1 MSTPVATRRR
11 ALGCVL
17 GAVLGMLV
25 IAPAAGAAASGVD
38 INTVEGQS
46 FTGDVVSGLTC
57 PLNGTATIT
66 IDWGDGTMS
75 AGSSDG
81 GTGIQGTH
89 TYADEGQYSGTVFYS
104 YDATPENSCP
114 FLIQT
119 TSFQATVPDAPLT
132 AAGVDVA
139 GTAGQPLSGVVAHI
153 ADANLSATADDFT
166 VQINWGDG
174 TSSNGLVGN
183 STSGGFDVSGTHTY
197 AAAGNYPVTTSLT
210 DAIGSAA
217 TTADST
223 ARITSAPPPPPVVPA
238 TIIVSGPVGVTSDL
252 EPRFA
257 FISTVAGSVF
267 QCALDP
273 GLHGAKWIACASPHF
288 TARLAAGTHT
298 FEVRSTSPAGV
309 TDPTGAKRTFEVRPA
324 ASTEE
329 RRCIMATWAPPSIG
343 GALFGG
349 KGTMDCAFQFSCP
362 EWYDCVLSGQL
373 TFSFAM
379 PADHAAYIDVPNE
392 VVGSL
397 QVYESDHNKNTG
409 FCVPEGQQYRQS
421 GETYYCSRAGQ
432 ITIHGRAAGGQ
443 PSPSVL
449 CLAFTF
455 VDINPGNWFN
465 SQLLGCDAVIRR
477 TWAPGVAHA
486 HPLIQLVR
494 RTGTVFSASGAPVWT
509 GLAASCARGASC
521 AVNVTAAL
529 AAKARAVAAS
539 TQPLHTPPQPPS
551 ALRSRT
557 QPIGIGALKIRSGRR
572 ANVTFSLT
580 RSGAALLRKRHRLKL
595 NLTITAPPARLN
607 GRDMVIKRTIT
618 IVNHR

>member
-1 MSTPVATRRR
+1 MRPRRG
-11 ALGCVL
+11 ALRCVL
-17 GAVLGMLV
+17 
-25 IAPAAGAAASGVD
+25 AAGLAMLAMLACATVAAADAGVD
-38 INTVEGQS
+38 ITAVEGQQ
-46 FTGDVVSGLTC
+46 FSGRVLDSNC
-57 PLNGTATIT
+57 RISSATIA
-66 IDWGDGTMS
+66 WGDGTTS
-75 AGSSDG
+75 TGAATDLTSSPGATGS
-81 GTGIQGTH
+81 H
-89 TYADEGQYSGTVFYS
+89 TYAEEGTYNASVTYSSPPGPVSCFAGSKSFTATVADAPLSATGVDVSGTV
-104 YDATPENSCP
+104 
-114 FLIQT
+114 
-119 TSFQATVPDAPLT
+119 
-132 AAGVDVA
+132 
-139 GTAGQPLSGVVAHI
+139 GQPLSGTVAHI
-153 ADANLSATADDFT
+153 DDANPNAGADDFS

-174 TSSNGLVGN
+174 TSTTGIVGN
-183 STSGGFDVSGTHTY
+183 STTGGFDVTGTHTY
-197 AAAGNYPVTTSLT
+197 GAAGNYPVTISIA
-210 DAIGSAA
+210 DIGGSA

-273 GLHGAKWIACASPHF
+273 GLHGAKWTACASPHF
-288 TARLAAGTHT
+288 TARLAAGPHT
-298 FEVRSTSPAGV
+298 FEVRATSPAGV

-329 RRCIMATWAPPSIG
+329 RRCIRVTWAPPSIG

-373 TFSFAM
+373 TFSFVM
-379 PADHAAYIDVPNE
+379 PADHAAYIDVPHE

-397 QVYESDHNKNTG
+397 QVYESDHNKDTG
-409 FCVPEGQQYRQS
+409 FCVREGQQYLQS

-455 VDINPGNWFN
+455 VDIDPGNWFN

-494 RTGTVFSASGAPVWT
+494 RTGTVFSSSGAPVWT
-509 GLAASCARGASC
+509 GLAASCARRATC

-529 AAKARAVAAS
+529 AARARAVAAP
-539 TQPLHTPPQPPS
+539 TQPPHTPPQPPS

-557 QPIGIGALKIRSGRR
+557 QPIGIGALKIRSGRQ
-572 ANVTFSLT
+572 AKVTFSLT

-595 NLTITAPPARLN
+595 NLTITAPPARLK
-607 GRDMVIKRTIT
+607 GRDTVIKRTIT